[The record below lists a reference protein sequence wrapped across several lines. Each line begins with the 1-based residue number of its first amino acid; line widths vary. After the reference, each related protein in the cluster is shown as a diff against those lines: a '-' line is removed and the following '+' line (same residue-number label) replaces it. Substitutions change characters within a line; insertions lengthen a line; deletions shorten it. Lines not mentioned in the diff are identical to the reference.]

1 MKLEFEDW
9 ATWWIERAIAA
20 AVVGLLCWL
29 VSLI

>member
-9 ATWWIERAIAA
+9 GKWWIERAIAA